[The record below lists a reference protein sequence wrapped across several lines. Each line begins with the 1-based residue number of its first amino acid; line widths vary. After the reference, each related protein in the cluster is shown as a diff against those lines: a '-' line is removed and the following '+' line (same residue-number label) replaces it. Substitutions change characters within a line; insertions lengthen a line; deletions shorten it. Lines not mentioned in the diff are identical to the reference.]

1 MYWFAAMQQTSAS
14 KFPGFFQKFIKSVST
29 LRVNG
34 TKRTSESAFIV
45 HLFSLES
52 QKESKYTQG
61 TLFWGSR

>member
-1 MYWFAAMQQTSAS
+1 MQQTSAS
-14 KFPGFFQKFIKSVST
+14 NFPGFFQKCIKSVST

-34 TKRTSESAFIV
+34 TKLTSESAFIL

-52 QKESKYTQG
+52 QKEQEYTQR